1 MLSIKILGAGC
12 TRCKTLEKKVRELT
26 ESNNI
31 QAEVFKVEDLTQIM
45 SYGILATP
53 GLVINEEVKCYGSI
67 PKDEQIITWLKES
80 K

>member
-1 MLSIKILGAGC
+1 MLNIKILGTGC
-12 TRCKTLEKKVRELT
+12 TRCKTLEKKVRDLAEL
-26 ESNNI
+26 NNI
-31 QAEVFKVEDLTQIM
+31 QAEVLKIEDLTQIM
-45 SYGILATP
+45 SYSVLATP